1 MAIEDIK
8 EKIISD
14 AHNNAQQIIQNAQNK
29 AEEIIEKAKKEAEN
43 IKQKILNQIKKEIAV
58 SREKIITEANLEA
71 RKSILSIK
79 QGIMEKVFNDALA
92 RILGLED
99 KKYLSLIRKIILN
112 NVEKGNETIFISAS
126 DRDRITDEFIQ
137 EINRELVNQG
147 KEGNL
152 SLSDTFLEI
161 KGGVVLGSNHIRK
174 NSSLEFIFRKIREEL
189 EEEISQYLFE

>member
-79 QGIMEKVFNDALA
+79 QEIMEKVFNDALA

-99 KKYLSLIRKIILN
+99 KKYLNLIRKIILN

-189 EEEISQYLFE
+189 EGEISQYLFE